1 HMKNMSS
8 ISTYGGAPHIWYPRI
23 LP

>member
-1 HMKNMSS
+1 MSS